1 MIARIWHGR
10 TKASQADAY
19 LEFLKE
25 RAVPDYQSTP
35 GNRGVFLFRRV
46 DGDEAHFL
54 TVTHWDSLDAIEGFA
69 GAEISAAKYY
79 AEDADFLLEFEPT
92 VEHYELY
99 IEPDNTNANSSGS
112 P

>member
-10 TKASQADAY
+10 TKAAQADAY

-46 DGDEAHFL
+46 EEDEAHFL
-54 TVTHWDSLDAIEGFA
+54 TLTHWDSFEAIEDFA
-69 GAEISAAKYY
+69 GADISRAKYY
-79 AEDADFLLEFEPT
+79 PEDADFLLEFEPA

-99 IEPDNTNANSSGS
+99 IAPEPTSE
-112 P
+112 